1 MKDKLLR
8 IIAAFSLVTYIFM
21 TAASIVLQEKEY
33 KEPES
38 SLPSQEGADKPSHI
52 ITSGPDE
59 DVPYLDTLGKI
70 GFEVSSLTAGQGDFI
85 VMTAHDINPLE
96 IKFSSPFNVT
106 PVWVAVDDHFA
117 ALIPIKFTYEPG
129 EYLIEVS
136 AGDRNEDFLINVID
150 SEFDTQY
157 LTVDESV
164 TSSTID
170 NSEAND
176 EYFEKAQP
184 IKSIAKNEILWD
196 GAFMMPVDGEMTTTF
211 GSGRV
216 VNGNPSDRH
225 GGIDIAAERGT
236 PVKASNSGEVIFS
249 EFLQLTGN
257 TVCIEHG
264 MGLKT
269 WYYHMDSL
277 EVSSGEQVEKG
288 ETIGTIGSTGF
299 STGPHLHFAAAVGTV
314 YVDPFLIID
323 NEIPLI

>member
-1 MKDKLLR
+1 MKNRLLR

-21 TAASIVLQEKEY
+21 TAAAIALQEKEY
-33 KEPES
+33 KEPKS
-38 SLPSQEGADKPSHI
+38 SLPSQEMADEPSHI

-70 GFEVSSLTAGQGDFI
+70 GFEVSSLGVKQGGFI
-85 VMTAHDINPLE
+85 VMTAHNINPME
-96 IKFSSPFNVT
+96 IKFSSPFNIT
-106 PVWVAVDDHFA
+106 PVWVAVDDHFS
-117 ALIPIKFTYEPG
+117 ALIPVKFTYEPG

-136 AGDRNEDFLINVID
+136 TEERNEDFLITVTD
-150 SEFDTQY
+150 GGFDTQY

-170 NSEAND
+170 NSAAND
-176 EYFEKAQP
+176 EYFKKAQP
-184 IKSIAKNEILWD
+184 VKSISYSEILWD
-196 GAFMMPVDGEMTTTF
+196 EEFIMPAEGKMTTSF

-216 VNGNPSDRH
+216 VNGKPSDRH

-236 PVKASNSGEVIFS
+236 PVKASNSGEVIFA

-277 EVSSGEQVEKG
+277 DVVSGERVSKG

-299 STGPHLHFAAAVGTV
+299 STGPHLHFAVAVGTV
-314 YVDPFLIID
+314 YVDPALVID
-323 NEIPLI
+323 TKLPLV

>member
-1 MKDKLLR
+1 MKNSLLR

-33 KEPES
+33 KEPKC
-38 SLPSQEGADKPSHI
+38 SLPSQDSADKFSHI
-52 ITSGPDE
+52 ISSGPDE
-59 DVPYLDTLGKI
+59 EVPYLDTLGKI
-70 GFEVSSLTAGQGDFI
+70 GFEVSSLTVKQGELI

-136 AGDRNEDFLINVID
+136 AGDRNEEFLINVTD
-150 SEFDTQY
+150 GEFDTQY

-170 NSEAND
+170 NSAAND
-176 EYFEKAQP
+176 EYFKKAQP
-184 IKSIAKNEILWD
+184 VKSISKSEIMWE
-196 GAFMMPVDGEMTTTF
+196 GEFIMPVEGEITTSF

-216 VNGNPSDRH
+216 VNDKPSDRH

-236 PVKASNSGEVIFS
+236 PVKAANSGEVIFS

-257 TVCIEHG
+257 TICIEHG

-277 EVSSGEQVEKG
+277 EAVSGERVKKG

-299 STGPHLHFAAAVGTV
+299 STGPHLHFAVAVSAV
-314 YVDPFLIID
+314 YIDPYLVIE
-323 NEIPLI
+323 NELPLV